1 MENQNGSLLHVTFDG
16 LNIVKEHF
24 LEILWALNV
33 DGTLNVAS
41 FVFMAVSGVNDYIG
55 VTLVLHKL
63 FQSLAIDRVHV
74 WSMSQI

>member
-63 FQSLAIDRVHV
+63 LQSLAIDRVHV